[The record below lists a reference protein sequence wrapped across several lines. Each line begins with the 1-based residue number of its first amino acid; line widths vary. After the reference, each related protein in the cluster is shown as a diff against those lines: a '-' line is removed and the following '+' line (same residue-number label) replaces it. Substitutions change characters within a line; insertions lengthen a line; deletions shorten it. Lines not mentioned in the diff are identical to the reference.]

1 MASKKKKDITAQPEQ
16 IPEELT
22 TETNGQPVI
31 EEKKDEIIT
40 QPEEKVEKI
49 EGETTER
56 PVIEEKK
63 AKKEKKGPKYPVGS
77 IVYIS
82 KDTLADLNG
91 FNLSISQYKRD
102 TYTVE
107 AYDENTGIYKLRHLK
122 LLLNLKEADL
132 VSPDENAH
140 DSVHRRQF

>member
-1 MASKKKKDITAQPEQ
+1 MASKKKKDITVQLEQ

-22 TETNGQPVI
+22 DKTNEQPVI
-31 EEKKDEIIT
+31 
-40 QPEEKVEKI
+40 EEKVEKI
-49 EGETTER
+49 EGETNNEQ